1 MLKKAAI
8 VVLLGILGLVVGYAS
23 TWLGGHYYYVGTKLW
38 LARDTPYTS
47 HELMAMTRGHH
58 PGAVVWADGSAVDIM
73 ATGSIDGAEHAVRE
87 AFEKVVV
94 ANDRKF
100 QFLPYDAHFADQ
112 MGLTWGNPVH
122 RGLIGLLAGISVA
135 LGFLVPPRSRAARC
149 PSCSRIV
156 RPARP
161 KRGAAMPIALGI
173 VGGFATAS
181 LILVLAAFAYAM
193 YSRQYAPITGGL

>member
-1 MLKKAAI
+1 MRPASTDGGRPRPKTEEARPEVGMRQVAEIVGIKEYFGDMLKKAAI

-100 QFLPYDAHFADQ
+100 QFLPYDAHFADR
-112 MGLTWGNPVH
+112 WGSPGAIRFTGASSGCWPGYRSRSAFSCP
-122 RGLIGLLAGISVA
+122 RGRARPA
-135 LGFLVPPRSRAARC
+135 ARAAR
-149 PSCSRIV
+149 
-156 RPARP
+156 A
-161 KRGAAMPIALGI
+161 
-173 VGGFATAS
+173 
-181 LILVLAAFAYAM
+181 
-193 YSRQYAPITGGL
+193 